1 MHDVLVSES
10 VCHPTDKAGART
22 DNAGNGG
29 EMRIHIA
36 FMAALVVAGLAMAAC
51 GENDPEPSSDPNDPI
66 AEVKVGQLLE
76 DPDAYN
82 GATVLVREA
91 AVVPIERSGGFVL
104 ESGENRILVYAPSG
118 LPDLEAGEVIPVRG
132 EVVRF
137 TEPAADALGDE
148 LAGAP
153 ELERVATD
161 RGDPYLLLR
170 ALPTVE
176 DGAGG

>member
-1 MHDVLVSES
+1 MNLRRSSDRQ
-10 VCHPTDKAGART
+10 AGAWI
-22 DNAGNGG
+22 DSAGHGAG
-29 EMRIHIA
+29 MRLHI
-36 FMAALVVAGLAMAAC
+36 FRIAALLVAGLAMAAC
-51 GENDPEPSSDPNDPI
+51 SENDPEPSSDPNDPI
-66 AEVKVGQLLE
+66 VEVKVGQLLE

-82 GATVLVREA
+82 GATVIVRDA
-91 AVVPIERSGGFVL
+91 AVVPIKRSGGFLL

-118 LPDLEAGEVIPVRG
+118 LPALEAGEVIPVRG

-137 TEPAADALGDE
+137 TEPAAEALGEE
-148 LAGAP
+148 LARAP

-176 DGAGG
+176 GGAGG